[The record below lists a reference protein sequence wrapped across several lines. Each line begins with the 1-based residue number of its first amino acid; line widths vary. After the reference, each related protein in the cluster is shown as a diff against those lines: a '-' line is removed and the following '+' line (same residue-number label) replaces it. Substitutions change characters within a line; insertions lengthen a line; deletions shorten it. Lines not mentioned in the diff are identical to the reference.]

1 MKIRT
6 TPRLFYK
13 KFPYKAR
20 LNPEWAICARVLST
34 EEILRIPKSKHSRFG
49 FGRAYR
55 LAAEHNKNVLALRN
69 FFDQYS
75 KDDIKYRVEGR
86 LTMFFKD
93 MKILEDLQARFPKI
107 VDEFWQPA
115 NDDAM
120 EHMLSEVRVEVKETL
135 THGCRYKVFLRG
147 RMANISDENRK
158 SFVRLYSRN
167 ENEFV
172 VPRGTKNDFER
183 PSWGFYG
190 SPYFYV
196 KDSKYLLM
204 AQMLIQPLIKETVK
218 MVTIEE
224 LNQKETENV
233 E

>member
-1 MKIRT
+1 MKTRT
-6 TPRLFYK
+6 TQRLFYK
-13 KFPYKAR
+13 KYPFKAR
-20 LNPEWAICARVLST
+20 LNPEWAVAARVLSM
-34 EEILRIPKSKHSRFG
+34 EEILSAKHHNRSRFG
-49 FGRAYR
+49 LGRVYR
-55 LAAEHNKNVLALRN
+55 MAVEHPKNVLALKD
-69 FFDQYS
+69 FFRQYTN
-75 KDDIKYRVEGR
+75 DDIRFRVEGR

-93 MKILEDLQARFPKI
+93 IKILEDLQTQFPKI
-107 VDEFWQPA
+107 VDEFWAPA
-115 NDDAM
+115 NKDVM

-135 THGCRYKVFLRG
+135 THGCRYKVYLRG

-172 VPRGTKNDFER
+172 VPRGTKHDFER